1 MGMTDDELPAFWRDL
16 GVPGVFDVHAH
27 FMPERVLRKVWGYF
41 DSAERGGYGRPWPIT
56 YRHDEDERL
65 GRLRALGARRFTAL
79 LYPHKPGM
87 AAWLNGWAAEF
98 AARTPDAVHSATFHP
113 EPSAARYVAEAIE
126 AGARVF
132 KAHVQVGDYD
142 PRDRLLDPVWGLLS
156 DAAVPVVVHCGS
168 GPLPGRFTGIGPIS
182 EVLAR
187 HPGLT
192 LVIAH
197 AGLPEYADFLA
208 LAEEHPRVY
217 LDTTMVF
224 TDFTEVTTPYPRELL
239 PRLARLADR
248 VLFGSDFPNIP
259 HPYAHQVAAL
269 AGLGLGEEWLR
280 SVVWDN
286 AATLFG
292 PS

>member
-1 MGMTDDELPAFWRDL
+1 MTDDELPAFWRDL